1 MVITLEKNY
10 EDATSSDDSGSESDA
25 LEKNLKSVT
34 IARDVVGLGMESNFQ
49 SLPHL
54 IPLLTFLQLDHFEQ
68 FSLPYLCCI
77 QLKVRSL
84 RKKVAIVQEI
94 PYSPRNLEESDVR
107 YFRISWC

>member
-54 IPLLTFLQLDHFEQ
+54 IPLDHFEQ

-77 QLKVRSL
+77 QLKFRSL